1 MEKKKK
7 GLTREDGKVFWSY
20 CYKGKSEW
28 WVSKDKYDEMN
39 LKERDKR
46 LAKYKLHKEKNM
58 QGVKIKRGTTN
69 SEGLLFWGY
78 HDSYANGEWWMTKE
92 KFEDK
97 KKWKKEHDANWNK
110 ENEERMNFLKRRWD
124 KDNKDKLPAFT
135 AKSRF
140 LRRSR
145 KKANGG
151 KISGDEL
158 NAIKDKAKGKCF
170 YCGVKKKLSFDH
182 VNPLKLGGT
191 NSVDNIVMA
200 CINCNSRKQAQDP
213 IVYARKIGRL
223 LI

>member
-1 MEKKKK
+1 MEKKRK
-7 GLTREDGKVFWSY
+7 GSTREDGKVFWSY
-20 CYKGKSEW
+20 CNKGKGEW
-28 WVSKDKYDEMN
+28 WVSKEKYDEMN
-39 LKERDKR
+39 LKEKNKR
-46 LAKYKLHKEKNM
+46 LVKYKLHKEINM
-58 QGVKIKRGTTN
+58 QGVKIKRGTIN

-78 HDSYANGEWWMTKE
+78 HDSYLNGEWWMTKE

-97 KKWKKEHDANWNK
+97 KKWKKEHNANWNK

-124 KDNKDKLPAFT
+124 RENKEKLQAFT

-151 KISGDEL
+151 KINGDEL
-158 NAIKDKAKGKCF
+158 NAIKSKAKGKCF
-170 YCGVKKKLSFDH
+170 YCGLKKKLSYDH

-213 IVYARKIGRL
+213 IVYAKKIGRL